1 MLVLLD
7 TPNNTTLSF
16 TVSNGRPLEDLAE
29 QTADTVFGD
38 GISQNLMYVTGM
50 NGMTATEAVC
60 AVNKLQ
66 ESGEGEQMVRLCLR
80 GRLFGGKGGFGSIL
94 RSQGNRMTSNKPESY
109 DDCRDLY
116 GRRLKTL
123 KEAKTLV
130 DKLEAEEEAR
140 ETIKERRRKKIQ
152 DGLRDQPTKKHRFDD
167 VVYTKN
173 CEQIVEATKLTTRKA
188 MKRKQELGNEKKQ
201 QLGATEAS
209 GSGKPSSELFTVPLF
224 DGDIADLS
232 DSSTSSGDGNGD
244 DGESDKE
251 EQAATAT
258 ADSGGD

>member
-16 TVSNGRPLEDLAE
+16 TVSNCRPLEDLAE

-38 GISQNLMYVTGM
+38 GISQNLIYVTGM

-60 AVNKLQ
+60 AVNKLRGS
-66 ESGEGEQMVRLCLR
+66 EEGERMVRLCLR

-94 RSQGNRMTSNKPESY
+94 RSQGNRMTSNKPENY

-123 KEAKTLV
+123 KEARTIV
-130 DKLEAEEEAR
+130 NKLEAEEEAR

-152 DGLRDQPTKKHRFDD
+152 DGLRDQPAKKHRFDD
-167 VVYTKN
+167 VEYIKS
-173 CEQIVEATKLTTRKA
+173 CEQIVETTKLTTRKA
-188 MKRKQELGNEKKQ
+188 IKRKQELENAKRQ
-201 QLGATEAS
+201 LLGAAEAS
-209 GSGKPSSELFTVPLF
+209 GSGKPSAELFTVPLF

-232 DSSTSSGDGNGD
+232 DSSTSSSDDGNSD
-244 DGESDKE
+244 NGESDKE
-251 EQAATAT
+251 KQTATAT
-258 ADSGGD
+258 TDSGD